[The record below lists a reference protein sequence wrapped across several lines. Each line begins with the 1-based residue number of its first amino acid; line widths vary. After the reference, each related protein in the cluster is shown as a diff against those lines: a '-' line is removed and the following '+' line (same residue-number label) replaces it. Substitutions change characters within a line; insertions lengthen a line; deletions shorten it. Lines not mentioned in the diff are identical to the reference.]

1 MRAKKLKGPNNS
13 ILMYDDNLKT
23 DLEHMNI
30 LKKDFKNDL
39 LTGKFQDLRYRREII
54 WMPG

>member
-1 MRAKKLKGPNNS
+1 MRAKKLKVPNNS

-30 LKKDFKNDL
+30 LKRILKMIF
-39 LTGKFQDLRYRREII
+39 
-54 WMPG
+54 